1 MNKKVI
7 KAIAGACCIVGALGM
22 SFQGS
27 TPATEAEKNATTASK
42 SAKELLITVPES
54 ESEYGVGTYRVEG
67 LVPKGAE
74 VTLYVDRK
82 EFKTLKAN
90 SEDGSYDAEI
100 KIDKAGKHV
109 VLAEFKDAKGEK
121 AIRKLEF
128 EATNDKMS
136 KEVVA
141 TKHGDEKAE
150 GKNEENPEA
159 TGFLPENNDED
170 VLIPGEGHKEDTKP
184 TDPNSGDPNDR
195 AHRVANGEKDKHVP
209 PGIKPKT
216 NAKPPVKPNT
226 AHKVDAHKVDAH
238 KSGTKPAAKKAAF
251 VVSSHTNFNV
261 VPHGML
267 QFGGKGTPGN
277 KIMILVDG
285 KPSMRGTVK
294 PDGRWK
300 FPIKISSAGFRKITA
315 QNLTTRESKTVKL
328 KIQ

>member
-1 MNKKVI
+1 MKKKAI

-42 SAKELLITVPES
+42 SEKDLLITVPES
-54 ESEYGVGTYRVEG
+54 ESEYGIGTYRVEG
-67 LVPKGAE
+67 IVPKGAE
-74 VTLYVDRK
+74 VTFYVDRK

-90 SEDGSYDAEI
+90 SEDGSYDVEFNV
-100 KIDKAGKHV
+100 KDAGKHLV
-109 VLAEFKDAKGEK
+109 MVEFKDAKGAK

-128 EATNDKMS
+128 EASDEKMS
-136 KEVVA
+136 KEA
-141 TKHGDEKAE
+141 TASKHGEKGNKKEEKHEETAE
-150 GKNEENPEA
+150 PTNL
-159 TGFLPENNDED
+159 LPENHGED
-170 VLIPGEGHKEDTKP
+170 VMIPGEGHAEDTKP
-184 TDPNSGDPNDR
+184 VDSNAGDPNDN
-195 AHRVANGEKDKHVP
+195 AHRVANGEKDKHA
-209 PGIKPKT
+209 GAGKPKT
-216 NAKPPVKPNT
+216 NVKP
-226 AHKVDAHKVDAH
+226 AVKPDVHKTDAH
-238 KSGTKPAAKKAAF
+238 GTKPVAKKAAF
-251 VVSSHTNFNV
+251 MVSSHTNFNV

-300 FPIKISSAGFRKITA
+300 FPIKISAPGFRKITA
-315 QNLTTRESKTVKL
+315 QNLSTREAKTVKL